1 MLNLKNIVKDIY
13 DPVLKYALNY
23 LDKQAKFILQNN
35 KTQKFPE
42 SKIEEFSLI
51 KIPFHLFE
59 GSNWENRFLSLKSIL
74 CETAYHVPIEVNEFV
89 NHNDKC
95 KFNYALEKKAFLF
108 IWKILTYFISSYLLK
123 IATELFLFLEA
134 TEK

>member
-1 MLNLKNIVKDIY
+1 MLTLKNIVKDIY

-35 KTQKFPE
+35 ETQEFPE
-42 SKIEEFSLI
+42 PKIEEFTLI

-59 GSNWENRFLSLKSIL
+59 GSNWENRFISLKNIL

-89 NHNDKC
+89 NHNDKR
-95 KFNYALEKKAFLF
+95 KFNYAIEKKAFLF
-108 IWKILTYFISSYLLK
+108 IWKILTYFISS
-123 IATELFLFLEA
+123 
-134 TEK
+134 